1 MHAEQSQASEQ
12 SPATVDPSL
21 QKLLGRIAALERSH
35 QQLRNQRPQ
44 QQHVHWTHIFCA
56 AVVVFL
62 ILCTLILYCDY
73 VTNARAEAWMREFGV
88 QGYLALKCPRG
99 VCF

>member
-1 MHAEQSQASEQ
+1 MEAEKSQASEQ

-21 QKLLGRIAALERSH
+21 QMVLGRIAALERSH

-62 ILCTLILYCDY
+62 ILTALILYCDY
-73 VTNARAEAWMREFGV
+73 VTNARGEAWMREFGV
-88 QGYLALKCPRG
+88 QGFLALKGPLRASC
-99 VCF
+99 